1 MPKTPMSCLNT
12 VIPITTEPTDPMP
25 VQIGYA
31 TPKGKERIDQYKAP
45 RLASINAA
53 VATITLNRP
62 KAFNAFN
69 AQLRRELLKTVQDL
83 EANAAVRVVVIRG
96 NGPGFCAGADLG
108 EGFPDPISEQIEAE
122 YKPFLMAIAE
132 SRKIYIAQVHGTAAG
147 IGAALAMSCD
157 LMTMADTASIYM
169 AFAAVALVPDG
180 GNTWFL
186 LRAMGYA
193 RALAAILE
201 GTKIPA
207 SDCLTYGIAN
217 RLFAPDQLDAET
229 VDWASKLAKGAPLAI
244 GLAHEAQIVAA
255 VPVDEFDQPLDW
267 VVTEGR
273 RVRSS
278 ATPNP
283 PSDNSW
289 SSRPDAR
296 TRSEPGGD
304 QGPRR
309 SRVWVPLC
317 GPIKSGHPSG
327 MTTKCFLGV

>member
-1 MPKTPMSCLNT
+1 MTQGS
-12 VIPITTEPTDPMP
+12 EPT
-25 VQIGYA
+25 VLC
-31 TPKGKERIDQYKAP
+31 EV
-45 RLASINAA
+45 NAA

-229 VDWASKLAKGAPLAI
+229 VDWASKLAKGAPLAMAASKRLLRQVAGASLSEAI
-244 GLAHEAQIVAA
+244 TLEAQEQNALTVSQDCQRGIKA
-255 VPVDEFDQPLDW
+255 F
-267 VVTEGR
+267 
-273 RVRSS
+273 
-278 ATPNP
+278 
-283 PSDNSW
+283 
-289 SSRPDAR
+289 R
-296 TRSEPGGD
+296 TRTRPVFKGD
-304 QGPRR
+304 
-309 SRVWVPLC
+309 
-317 GPIKSGHPSG
+317 
-327 MTTKCFLGV
+327 